1 MLAYP
6 EAEVYWYFL
15 GSNASGPDLPLDTK
29 ENRMQNF
36 RKGALVIQDL
46 RRNDT
51 GWYRCF
57 AKNAVGNHSSMM
69 HLRVKGNTGELF
81 SYSLSEV
88 HPEFADLFGVGPIGI

>member
-6 EAEVYWYFL
+6 EAEVYWYYR
-15 GSNASGPDLPLDTK
+15 GSNESGPDLPLDTK

-36 RKGALVIQDL
+36 RNGTLVIHKL

-57 AKNAVGNHSSMM
+57 ANNTKGNDSDMM

-81 SYSLSEV
+81 LYSLSEV